1 MNTLVKVV
9 HNVAICLFG
18 VTVGVA
24 YFAALQMIV

>member
-1 MNTLVKVV
+1 MSNLIQVV
-9 HNVAICLFG
+9 HNVAVCLFG